1 MASPEGNA
9 GIARSQEFK
18 VEEIRKLALP
28 LSTHVLSGEGLLDR
42 PISWTTVIHPEDDIA
57 SKMVQKREL
66 ILIAALNNPPK
77 AHSDTELVQWA
88 AKARAS
94 AVVFCGEVSTTALAE
109 AKARNMP
116 VLSLPDDTR
125 IRDVEKTIIS
135 LLVNRKGQLERRGTQ
150 IYRQLTQISSRNEG
164 MDELI
169 GAMARLTKKTVIVQD
184 KRLQPLSH
192 KLQPEFVGVWDDV
205 EFFLKKQDNLP
216 VELHDRHRV
225 VEVDPPVLMQALP
238 VSGVARLVA
247 PIITHN
253 LGRGYLSII
262 GRESDLDEIDQLVC
276 EHGAAACALEMAK
289 QKAVNE
295 TEKRLRGTFLDRL
308 LLGDVS
314 QQEAIRQGERFGHDM
329 TQTHVAFVLAWR
341 GGNQPSLRR
350 LETMVNAIIAHQQA
364 SALVWIREK
373 EGEVVVFHATD
384 FDDPIDHSL
393 ALSNIFS
400 SEINRRYPF
409 NRVAIGLGQ
418 VARDVNAW
426 RSSYRDAVQAMELA
440 ERLQT
445 DFPLFIGDLG
455 VYQLILSLSDR
466 DKLGDFCEHTLG
478 TLNAY
483 DMRQNADLIKT
494 LEAFFNCHGNL
505 SQTAESLIV
514 HRNTLLYRM
523 NRINEIAGIDL
534 NRPETRLA
542 LHLALTIRRLL
553 AFA

>member
-1 MASPEGNA
+1 MSET
-9 GIARSQEFK
+9 RTQDLT

-28 LSTHVLSGEGLLDR
+28 LSAHVLSGEGLLDR
-42 PISWTTVIHPEDDIA
+42 SITWTTVIHPEDDID
-57 SKMVQKREL
+57 SKSVQRREL
-66 ILIAALNNPPK
+66 ILIASLTNPPK
-77 AHSDTELVQWA
+77 AHSDTELIHWA
-88 AKARAS
+88 KKVDAS
-94 AVVFCGEVSTTALAE
+94 AVLFCGLVSTSALAE
-109 AKARNMP
+109 AKSCNLP
-116 VLSLPDDTR
+116 VLSLPEETR
-125 IRDVEKTIIS
+125 IRDVEKTIVG
-135 LLVNRKGQLERRGTQ
+135 LLVNRKGNIERRGTQ

-169 GAMARLTKKTVIVQD
+169 SAMARLTKKTVILQD
-184 KRLQPLSH
+184 KRLRPISH
-192 KLQPEFVGVWDDV
+192 KLQPSIIGVWDDV

-225 VEVDPPVLMQALP
+225 IEVDPPVLMQALP

-247 PIITHN
+247 PVITKN
-253 LGRGYLSII
+253 IGRGCLSII
-262 GRESDLDEIDQLVC
+262 GLESDLDEVDQLVC

-314 QQEAIRQGERFGHDM
+314 LQEAVRQGERFKHDM
-329 TQTHVAFVLAWR
+329 TRTHVAFVLSWR
-341 GGNQPSLRR
+341 GSSKPSLRR
-350 LETMVNAIIAHQQA
+350 LETTVNAIISAQEA
-364 SALVWIREK
+364 SALVWTREK

-384 FDDPIDHSL
+384 FEDPVDHSL
-393 ALSNIFS
+393 ALSNAFS
-400 SEINRRYPF
+400 DEICQQHPQH
-409 NRVAIGLGQ
+409 RVAIGLGQ

-426 RSSYRDAVQAMELA
+426 RASYRDAVQAMELA

-445 DFPLFIGDLG
+445 DIPLFIGDLG

-466 DKLGDFCEHTLG
+466 NRLSEFCEQTLG
-478 TLNAY
+478 TLTEY

-494 LEAFFNCHGNL
+494 LEAYFNCHGNL

-534 NRPETRLA
+534 SRPETRLA

-553 AFA
+553 TLA

>member
-1 MASPEGNA
+1 MSITRA
-9 GIARSQEFK
+9 QELR

-28 LSTHVLSGEGLLDR
+28 LSAHILSGEGLLDR
-42 PISWTTVIHPEDDIA
+42 PISWTTVIHPEDDVF
-57 SKMVQKREL
+57 SKAVQEREL
-66 ILIAALNNPPK
+66 ILIAPANNPSK
-77 AHSDTELVQWA
+77 AHSDTELIHWA
-88 AKARAS
+88 AKAGAS
-94 AVVFCGEVSTTALAE
+94 AVVFCSPVGTTALAE
-109 AKARNMP
+109 AKARNLP
-116 VLSLPDDTR
+116 VLSLPEDIR
-125 IRDVEKTIIS
+125 IREVEKTVIS
-135 LLVNRKGQLERRGTQ
+135 LLVNRKGQVERRGTQ

-164 MDELI
+164 MSGLI
-169 GAMARLTKKTVIVQD
+169 GAMARLTKKTVIAQD
-184 KRLQPLSH
+184 KRLQPISH
-192 KLQPEFVGVWDDV
+192 KLQPEFVGIWDDI

-238 VSGVARLVA
+238 LSGVARLVA
-247 PIITHN
+247 PIITKN
-253 LGRGYLSII
+253 VGRGYLSII
-262 GRESDLDEIDQLVC
+262 ARESDLDEIDQLVC

-314 QQEAIRQGERFGHDM
+314 QQEAIRQGERFNHDM
-329 TQTHVAFVLAWR
+329 TRTHVAFVLSWR
-341 GGNQPSLRR
+341 GSQRPSLRR
-350 LETMVNAIIAHQQA
+350 LETMVNAIIAEQEA

-393 ALSNIFS
+393 ALSEQCS
-400 SEINRRYPF
+400 GEINRRYPA

-418 VARDVNAW
+418 VARDVNNW
-426 RSSYRDAVQAMELA
+426 RSSYRDAAQAMELA

-466 DKLGDFCEHTLG
+466 EKLSQFCLHSLG
-478 TLNAY
+478 KLTEY

-553 AFA
+553 ALA

>member
-1 MASPEGNA
+1 MSA
-9 GIARSQEFK
+9 ARAPDLT

-28 LSTHVLSGEGLLDR
+28 LSAHVLYGEGLLAR
-42 PISWTTVIHPEDDIA
+42 SISWTTVIHPEDDIT
-57 SKMVQKREL
+57 SKSVQRGEL
-66 ILIAALNNPPK
+66 ILIASLTNPPK
-77 AHSDTELVQWA
+77 AHSDTELIQWSE
-88 AKARAS
+88 RVGAS
-94 AVVFCGEVSTTALAE
+94 AVVFCGLVGASALAE
-109 AKARNMP
+109 ARTCKLP
-116 VLSLPDDTR
+116 VLSLPEDTR
-125 IRDVEKTIIS
+125 IRDVEKSIVG
-135 LLVNRKGQLERRGTQ
+135 LLVNRKGNIERRGTQ

-164 MDELI
+164 MDALI
-169 GAMARLTKKTVIVQD
+169 GAMARLTKKTVILQD
-184 KRLQPLSH
+184 KRLRPISH
-192 KLQPEFVGVWDDV
+192 KLQPSIIGLWDDV
-205 EFFLKKQDNLP
+205 ELFLKKQDNLP

-247 PIITHN
+247 PVITKSI
-253 LGRGYLSII
+253 GRGCLSII
-262 GRESDLDEIDQLVC
+262 GLESDLDEVDQLVC

-314 QQEAIRQGERFGHDM
+314 MQEAVRQGERFSHDM
-329 TQTHVAFVLAWR
+329 ARTHVAIVLSWR
-341 GGNQPSLRR
+341 GGGNPSLRR
-350 LETMVNAIIAHQQA
+350 LETTANAIIAAQEA
-364 SALVWIREK
+364 AALVWTREK

-384 FDDPIDHSL
+384 FEDPIDHSL
-393 ALSNIFS
+393 ALSNAFS
-400 SEINRRYPF
+400 DEIGQQFPQSP
-409 NRVAIGLGQ
+409 VAIGLGQ
-418 VARDVNAW
+418 VARDVGAW

-440 ERLQT
+440 ERLHT
-445 DFPLFIGDLG
+445 DIPLFIGDLG

-466 DKLGDFCEHTLG
+466 KRLSEFCEQTLG
-478 TLNAY
+478 ALTEY

-494 LEAFFNCHGNL
+494 LEAYFTCHGNL

-534 NRPETRLA
+534 SRPETRLA

-553 AFA
+553 TLA

>member
-1 MASPEGNA
+1 MS
-9 GIARSQEFK
+9 ITRTQELT
-18 VEEIRKLALP
+18 VEEIRKLTLP

-42 PISWTTVIHPEDDIA
+42 PVSWTTIIHPEDDIA
-57 SKMVQKREL
+57 SKSVQKREL
-66 ILIAALNNPPK
+66 ILIASVSNPPK
-77 AHSDTELVQWA
+77 AHNDTELVQWA
-88 AKARAS
+88 ARAGAS
-94 AVVFCGEVSTTALAE
+94 AVVFCGKVSTMALAE
-109 AKARNMP
+109 SKSRD
-116 VLSLPDDTR
+116 LPILTLHSEVR
-125 IRDVEKTIIS
+125 IRDVEKSIIS
-135 LLVNRKGQLERRGTQ
+135 LLVNRKGQIERRGTQ

-164 MDELI
+164 MDGLVV
-169 GAMARLTKKTVIVQD
+169 AMARLTKKTVIVHD
-184 KRLQPLSH
+184 KRLHPLSH
-192 KLQPEFVGVWDDV
+192 KLQPEFAGIWDDI
-205 EFFLKKQDNLP
+205 EYFLKKQDNLP

-225 VEVDPPVLMQALP
+225 AEVDPPVLMQALP

-247 PIITHN
+247 PVITKS

-276 EHGAAACALEMAK
+276 EHGAAACGLEMAK

-314 QQEAIRQGERFGHDM
+314 QQEAIRQGERFKHDM
-329 TQTHVAFVLAWR
+329 TQTHVAFVLSWR
-341 GGNQPSLRR
+341 GDNQPSLRR
-350 LETMVNAIIAHQQA
+350 LETIVNAIIMRQQA
-364 SALVWIREK
+364 AALVWIRER

-393 ALSNIFS
+393 ALSDAFS
-400 SEINRRYPF
+400 QELKRRHPL

-418 VARDVNAW
+418 VARDVNVW
-426 RSSYRDAVQAMELA
+426 RSSYRDAVQAKELA

-445 DFPLFIGDLG
+445 DIPLFIGDLG

-466 DKLGDFCEHTLG
+466 DKLADFCELTLG
-478 TLNAY
+478 TLTEY

-553 AFA
+553 SLG

>member
-1 MASPEGNA
+1 MSATRP
-9 GIARSQEFK
+9 QDLT

-28 LSTHVLSGEGLLDR
+28 LSAHVLSGEGLLDR
-42 PISWTTVIHPEDDIA
+42 KISWTTVIHPEDDID
-57 SKMVQKREL
+57 SKAVQRGEL
-66 ILIAALNNPPK
+66 ILIASLTNPRK
-77 AHSDTELVQWA
+77 AHSDTELIHWSEKVG
-88 AKARAS
+88 AS
-94 AVVFCGEVSTTALAE
+94 AVVFCGLVSTSALAE
-109 AKARNMP
+109 ARSC
-116 VLSLPDDTR
+116 SLPVMSLPEATR
-125 IRDVEKTIIS
+125 IRDVEKTIVG
-135 LLVNRKGQLERRGTQ
+135 LLVNRKGSIERRGTQ

-169 GAMARLTKKTVIVQD
+169 GAMARLTKKTVILQD
-184 KRLQPLSH
+184 KRLRPISH
-192 KLQPEFVGVWDDV
+192 KLQPSIIGRWDDV

-247 PIITHN
+247 PVITKN
-253 LGRGYLSII
+253 IGRGCLSII
-262 GRESDLDEIDQLVC
+262 GLESDLDEVDQLVC

-314 QQEAIRQGERFGHDM
+314 LQEAVRQGERFNHDM
-329 TQTHVAFVLAWR
+329 AWTHVAFVLSWR
-341 GGNQPSLRR
+341 GGDKPSLRR
-350 LETMVNAIIAHQQA
+350 LETTVNAIISAREA
-364 SALVWIREK
+364 SALVWTREK

-393 ALSNIFS
+393 ALSNAFS
-400 SEINRRYPF
+400 EEICQQFPG

-418 VARDVNAW
+418 VARDINAW
-426 RSSYRDAVQAMELA
+426 RASYRDAVQAMELA

-445 DFPLFIGDLG
+445 DIPLFIGDLG

-466 DKLGDFCEHTLG
+466 GRLSDFCEQTLG
-478 TLNAY
+478 TLTEY

-494 LEAFFNCHGNL
+494 LEAYFTCHGNL

-534 NRPETRLA
+534 SRPETRLA

-553 AFA
+553 TLA

>member
-1 MASPEGNA
+1 MNRTST
-9 GIARSQEFK
+9 QEIT
-18 VEEIRKLALP
+18 VEEVRKLALP
-28 LSTHVLSGEGLLDR
+28 LSTHILSGEGLLDR
-42 PISWTTVIHPEDDIA
+42 PVTWTTIIHPEDDIS
-57 SKMVQKREL
+57 SKLVQKREL
-66 ILIAALNNPPK
+66 ILIAPVNNPTK
-77 AHSDTELVQWA
+77 AHEDIELIQWCADVQ
-88 AKARAS
+88 AS
-94 AVVFCGEVSTTALAE
+94 AVAFCGAITASALAE
-109 AKARNMP
+109 AKSRNLP
-116 VLSLPDDTR
+116 VLNVSSSVR
-125 IRDVEKTIIS
+125 IRDIEKTIIS
-135 LLVNRKGQLERRGTQ
+135 LLVNRKGQVERRATQ

-169 GAMARLTKKTVIVQD
+169 AAMARLTKKAVVIHD
-184 KRLQPLSH
+184 KRLHPLSH
-192 KLQPEFVGVWDDV
+192 KIQPEFVEIWDDI

-238 VSGVARLVA
+238 ISGVARLIA
-247 PIITHN
+247 PVIN
-253 LGRGYLSII
+253 KGVGRGYLSII
-262 GRESDLDEIDQLVC
+262 GREGDIDEIDQLVC

-314 QQEAIRQGERFGHDM
+314 QQEAVRQGERFSHEM
-329 TQTHVAFVLAWR
+329 TQTHIAFVLSWR
-341 GGNQPSLRR
+341 GENLPSLRR
-350 LETMVNAIIAHQQA
+350 LETTVNAVIASRNC
-364 SALVWIREK
+364 SALVWTREK
-373 EGEVVVFHATD
+373 EGQVVVFHATD
-384 FDDPIDHSL
+384 YADPIDQSMD
-393 ALSNIFS
+393 LSNAFCR
-400 SEINRRYPF
+400 ELNRQYPPH
-409 NRVAIGLGQ
+409 RIAIGLGQ
-418 VARDVNAW
+418 VARDINGW

-445 DFPLFIGDLG
+445 DTPLYIGDLG

-466 DKLGDFCEHTLG
+466 DKLSDFCEDTLG
-478 TLNAY
+478 PLMDY

-523 NRINEIAGIDL
+523 NRINDIAGIDL

-553 AFA
+553 ALS

>member
-1 MASPEGNA
+1 MS
-9 GIARSQEFK
+9 ISRTQELT
-18 VEEIRKLALP
+18 VEEIRKLTLP

-42 PISWTTVIHPEDDIA
+42 PVSWTTIIHPEDDIA
-57 SKMVQKREL
+57 SKSVQKREL
-66 ILIAALNNPPK
+66 ILIASVSNPPK
-77 AHSDTELVQWA
+77 AHNDTELVQWA
-88 AKARAS
+88 ACAGAS
-94 AVVFCGEVSTTALAE
+94 AVLFCGKVSTTALAE
-109 AKARNMP
+109 SKSRDMP
-116 VLSLPDDTR
+116 VLALHSDVR
-125 IRDVEKTIIS
+125 IRDVEKSIIS
-135 LLVNRKGQLERRGTQ
+135 LLVNRKGQIERRGTQ
-150 IYRQLTQISSRNEG
+150 LYRQLTQISSRNEG
-164 MDELI
+164 MNGLVV
-169 GAMARLTKKTVIVQD
+169 AMARLTKKTVIVHD
-184 KRLQPLSH
+184 KRLHPLSH
-192 KLQPEFVGVWDDV
+192 KLQPEFAGIWDDI

-247 PIITHN
+247 PVITKS

-314 QQEAIRQGERFGHDM
+314 QQEAIRQGERFQHDM
-329 TQTHVAFVLAWR
+329 TQTHVAFVLSWR
-341 GGNQPSLRR
+341 GENRPSLRR
-350 LETMVNAIIAHQQA
+350 LETIVNAIIARQQA
-364 SALVWIREK
+364 AALVWMRER
-373 EGEVVVFHATD
+373 EGEVVLFHATD
-384 FDDPIDHSL
+384 FHNPIDHSL
-393 ALSNIFS
+393 ALSDAFS
-400 SEINRRYPF
+400 QEISKQQPL

-418 VARDVNAW
+418 VAREVNVW
-426 RSSYRDAVQAMELA
+426 RSSYRDAVQAKELA

-445 DFPLFIGDLG
+445 DIPLFIGDLG

-466 DKLGDFCEHTLG
+466 DKLADFCELTLG
-478 TLNAY
+478 TLTQY
-483 DMRQNADLIKT
+483 DMRQKADLIKT

-553 AFA
+553 SLG

>member
-1 MASPEGNA
+1 MS
-9 GIARSQEFK
+9 IARTHELT

-28 LSTHVLSGEGLLDR
+28 LSTHILSGEGLLDR
-42 PISWTTVIHPEDDIA
+42 AVSWTTVIHPEDDIA
-57 SKMVQKREL
+57 SKAVQKRECL
-66 ILIAALNNPPK
+66 LIAPVSNPPK
-77 AHSDTELVQWA
+77 ANSDTEMVQWA
-88 AKARAS
+88 ARAGAS
-94 AVVFCGEVSTTALAE
+94 AVVFCGQVSTTALAE
-109 AKARNMP
+109 SKSRDMP
-116 VLSLPDDTR
+116 VLALPYEAR

-135 LLVNRKGQLERRGTQ
+135 LLVNRKGQIGRRGAQ

-164 MDELI
+164 MDGLLA
-169 GAMARLTKKTVIVQD
+169 AMARLTKKTVLAHD
-184 KRLQPLSH
+184 KRLRTLSH
-192 KLQPEFVGVWDDV
+192 KLQPEFVGIWDDI
-205 EFFLKKQDNLP
+205 EYFLKKHDNLP

-238 VSGVARLVA
+238 VSGVARLIA
-247 PIITHN
+247 PIITKS

-314 QQEAIRQGERFGHDM
+314 QQEAIRQGERFNHDM
-329 TQTHVAFVLAWR
+329 TRTHVAFVLCWR
-341 GGNQPSLRR
+341 GESQPSLRR
-350 LETMVNAIIAHQQA
+350 LETIVNAIIAAQEA
-364 SALVWIREK
+364 SALVWMRER

-384 FDDPIDHSL
+384 FEDPIDNSL
-393 ALSNIFS
+393 ALSNAFS
-400 SEINRRYPF
+400 REISQQFPL

-418 VARDVNAW
+418 VARDVNVW
-426 RSSYRDAVQAMELA
+426 RSSYRDAVQAKELA

-445 DFPLFIGDLG
+445 DFPLYIGDLG

-466 DKLGDFCEHTLG
+466 DKLADFCELTLG
-478 TLNAY
+478 TLTEY
-483 DMRQNADLIKT
+483 DLRQNADLIRT

-523 NRINEIAGIDL
+523 NRINDIAGIDL

-553 AFA
+553 SLA

>member
-1 MASPEGNA
+1 MNETKTQD
-9 GIARSQEFK
+9 IT

-28 LSTHVLSGEGLLDR
+28 INTHIVSGEGLLER
-42 PISWTTVIHPEDDIA
+42 PVTWTTVIHPEDDIS
-57 SKMVQKREL
+57 SKILQSGEL
-66 ILIAALNNPPK
+66 ILIAMVTNPNR
-77 AHSDTELVQWA
+77 AHSDAELVHWA
-88 AKARAS
+88 FKVKAS
-94 AVVFCGEVSTTALAE
+94 AIVFSKSVSPTALAE
-109 AKARNMP
+109 AKSYNLP
-116 VLSLPDDTR
+116 VLTLPNELR
-125 IRDVEKTIIS
+125 IRDIEKTIIS
-135 LLVNRKGQLERRGTQ
+135 LLVNRKGQIERRGTQ

-169 GAMARLTKKTVIVQD
+169 GAMARLTNKAVIVQD
-184 KRLQPLSH
+184 KRLHPISH
-192 KLQPEFVGVWDDV
+192 RLQPQFVGQWDDV

-216 VELHDRHRV
+216 IELHDRHRV

-238 VSGVARLVA
+238 IAGMARLVA
-247 PIITHN
+247 PIITKN
-253 LGRGYLSII
+253 VGRGYLSII
-262 GRESDLDEIDQLVC
+262 GHEGDLDEIDQLVC

-314 QQEAIRQGERFGHDM
+314 QQEAIRQGERFNHNM
-329 TQTHVAFVLAWR
+329 THIHLALVISWR
-341 GGNQPSLRR
+341 GNNPPSMRR
-350 LETMVNAIIAHQQA
+350 LETMVNTIIASQR
-364 SALVWIREK
+364 SDALVWIREK
-373 EGEVVVFHATD
+373 EREVVVFHATD
-384 FDDPIDHSL
+384 LENPINHSMSL
-393 ALSNIFS
+393 AEAFAKD
-400 SEINRRYPF
+400 INRQYPH

-418 VARDVNAW
+418 IARDINSW
-426 RSSYRDAVQAMELA
+426 RTSYRDAVQAMELA

-445 DFPLFIGDLG
+445 DTPLYIGDLG

-466 DKLGDFCEHTLG
+466 EKLSDFCDKTLG
-478 TLNAY
+478 TLTDY

-505 SQTAESLIV
+505 SQTAEVLIV

-523 NRINEIAGIDL
+523 NRINEIAAIDL

-553 AFA
+553 TLS